1 MRSLF
6 SAGFAVALTS
16 AVFAGTAHFNATDLV
31 SGHVE
36 VRTAPSAHYTCPMH
50 PDYHAASE
58 GTCPSCGMALVRVKD
73 DSSAAPHETAD
84 RMHVSAE
91 RRQRA
96 GVKAAHA
103 RFQAGTRTLR
113 LFGRVVPEE
122 TRVFRVNVG
131 IDGYVRQV
139 APITTGTRVAKDQW
153 LATYSSPELRQP
165 IQAFLVSLDVL
176 KRSREAGETGVPADM
191 AVAGER
197 LAADRLMTY
206 GMSPVQLD
214 EIRRTHVVPADIK
227 VGAPAGGVVVSRTVT
242 QGEKFDRGTEFFRI
256 ADLDHVGILVDVSP
270 DDAAALRPG
279 QAVVVRVPGTEQTIA
294 AHVSAGL
301 PQADAERRALQV
313 RIEADNPDALL
324 RPGMAVDVQVA
335 VEMPAAV
342 LVPAGAVLD
351 TGLRTRVF
359 VEGEPG
365 QFEPRDVRV
374 VWRTSEVVALA
385 EGVRDGESV
394 AAEGTFLLDAES
406 RLRTAQG
413 H

>member
-36 VRTAPSAHYTCPMH
+36 ARTSPSAHYTCPMH

-242 QGEKFDRGTEFFRI
+242 GREVRSRHRVLPHRGPR
-256 ADLDHVGILVDVSP
+256 S
-270 DDAAALRPG
+270 
-279 QAVVVRVPGTEQTIA
+279 
-294 AHVSAGL
+294 
-301 PQADAERRALQV
+301 RRHS
-313 RIEADNPDALL
+313 R
-324 RPGMAVDVQVA
+324 R
-335 VEMPAAV
+335 
-342 LVPAGAVLD
+342 
-351 TGLRTRVF
+351 R
-359 VEGEPG
+359 
-365 QFEPRDVRV
+365 
-374 VWRTSEVVALA
+374 LA
-385 EGVRDGESV
+385 
-394 AAEGTFLLDAES
+394 
-406 RLRTAQG
+406 
-413 H
+413 